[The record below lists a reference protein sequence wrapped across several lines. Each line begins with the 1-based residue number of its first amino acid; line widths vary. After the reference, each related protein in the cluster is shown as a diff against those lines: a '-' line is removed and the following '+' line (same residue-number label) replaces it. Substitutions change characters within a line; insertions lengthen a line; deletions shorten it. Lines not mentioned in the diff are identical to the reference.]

1 MNYIHHKSEIQ
12 YLLSKLKK
20 EESYTK
26 KDDIETSNLNDE
38 YKENEHNITNNI
50 NKYSRS
56 YICYEDN
63 FDNYINIDFD
73 TTKTYLLVDG
83 FRCYKY
89 NYIDSVECVLYRTT
103 DNRENYDRHT
113 IITIS
118 KWIPEMCDKYIL
130 YWKLN
135 KQFSI
140 GKLKIY
146 SV

>member
-20 EESYTK
+20 RESYTK
-26 KDDIETSNLNDE
+26 KDDQETSKLNEE
-38 YKENEHNITNNI
+38 YEENNTKNN
-50 NKYSRS
+50 YSRT

-89 NYIDSVECVLYRTT
+89 NYIDSIECVLYRTT
-103 DNRENYDRHT
+103 DNRENYERHT
-113 IITIS
+113 IVTIS

-140 GKLKIY
+140 RKFKIY